1 MKNVVYYS
9 SLTILWIIFLIVSG
23 EILIA
28 ADGIQGSFPTHYYA
42 LAVAVLQPRLW
53 FISAGLAMLFR
64 PYVYKLSF
72 GLNKSFNKSIAI
84 FLIILGAIGIA
95 LNIGADYIIKKDVYN
110 AKGSA
115 VEHNYKTE
123 EKEEEDVAF
132 AKVKRDIEEQCI
144 SLCKDINSQLPIR
157 IDELTT
163 LNSVLFGNWNIS
175 FHYYVE
181 IDINDYHESDIKDF
195 MREIKASQKQQIS
208 NMFIK
213 DDYDFTREDFRE
225 FCKRTGLKFRFVY
238 FDINNTMI
246 GANVFDY
253 RDF

>member
-1 MKNVVYYS
+1 M
-9 SLTILWIIFLIVSG
+9 
-23 EILIA
+23 IA
-28 ADGIQGSFPTHYYA
+28 TGGIQGPFPTHYYA
-42 LAVAVLQPRLW
+42 LAISVLQPRLW
-53 FISAGLAMLFR
+53 FISTGLAMLFR

-84 FLIILGAIGIA
+84 FLIILGVIGIA
-95 LNIGADYIIKKDVYN
+95 LNICADYVIKEDVYN

-115 VEHNYKTE
+115 VEHNYKAE
-123 EKEEEDVAF
+123 EETEEDVAF
-132 AKVKRDIEEQCI
+132 AKVKRDIEKQFI
-144 SLCKDINSQLPIR
+144 TLCKDINSQLPIR

-175 FHYYVE
+175 FHYYAE
-181 IDINDYHESDIKDF
+181 IDVNDYHESDLKDF
-195 MREIKASQKQQIS
+195 MREIKASHKQQIS

-213 DDYDFTREDFRE
+213 GEYDFTREELRE

-238 FDINNTMI
+238 FDINKTMI